1 MGCKR
6 SRIKKGAFIAAVMLS
21 VVLMGCQK
29 TEEKEELE
37 VPAEEM
43 DTAALDTKED
53 ETEDKET
60 DAAEDNVAE
69 EAPKALAEGEEDKEE
84 EAGLEAAAEVKT
96 PPEGWEFKL
105 ASEDWG
111 LSYGESGTQPVGNAS
126 PEDLAWY
133 DAYFMGDDSEKVL
146 YLTFDCGYE
155 NGNTEPILDAL
166 KKHDAKGTFFV
177 VGHFLETAPEMV
189 KRMVEEGHAV
199 GNHTYHHLDM
209 PTISEMEK
217 FQEEMDGVAELF
229 EEITGEKLSPY
240 YRPPQGKCNENNLKM
255 AQELGYCTI
264 FWSLAHVDW
273 NQDNQPG
280 HDESIQKLTSRVHPG
295 AIVLLHNTSKTNG
308 EILDELL
315 TKWEEMGYSFR
326 PLSELTGK

>member
-6 SRIKKGAFIAAVMLS
+6 NRMKKGAFIAAVMLS
-21 VVLMGCQK
+21 VALMGCQK
-29 TEEKEELE
+29 AEEKEEIE
-37 VPAEEM
+37 VPVEEM
-43 DTAALDTKED
+43 DTATLDTKE
-53 ETEDKET
+53 E
-60 DAAEDNVAE
+60 DAAEDNIVAE
-69 EAPKALAEGEEDKEE
+69 EEETPEALAEGAKEE
-84 EAGLEAAAEVKT
+84 EEDAAGVEATAEVKT

-111 LSYGESGTQPVGNAS
+111 LSYGESGAQPVGNAS
-126 PEDLAWY
+126 AEDLAWY
-133 DAYFMGDDSEKVL
+133 DAYFIGDDSEKVL

-189 KRMVEEGHAV
+189 QRMVDEGHAV

-217 FQEEMDGVAELF
+217 FQEEMDGVADKF
-229 EEITGEKLSPY
+229 EEITGTKLSPY

-273 NQDNQPG
+273 NQDSQPG
-280 HDESIQKLTSRVHPG
+280 YDESIQKLTSRVHPG

-315 TKWEEMGYSFR
+315 TKWEEMGYSFQ

>member
-6 SRIKKGAFIAAVMLS
+6 NRMKKGAFIAAVMLS
-21 VVLMGCQK
+21 VALMGCQK
-29 TEEKEELE
+29 AEEKEEIA
-37 VPAEEM
+37 VPVEEM
-43 DTAALDTKED
+43 DTATLDTKE
-53 ETEDKET
+53 E
-60 DAAEDNVAE
+60 DAAEDNIVAE
-69 EAPKALAEGEEDKEE
+69 EEETPEALAEGAKEE
-84 EAGLEAAAEVKT
+84 EEDAAGVEATAEVKT

-111 LSYGESGTQPVGNAS
+111 LSYGESGAQPVGNAS
-126 PEDLAWY
+126 AEDLAWY
-133 DAYFMGDDSEKVL
+133 DAYFIGDDSEKVL

-189 KRMVEEGHAV
+189 QRMVDEGHAV

-217 FQEEMDGVAELF
+217 FQEEMDGVADKF
-229 EEITGEKLSPY
+229 EEITGTKLSPY

-264 FWSLAHVDW
+264 LWSLAHVDW
-273 NQDNQPG
+273 NQDSQPG
-280 HDESIQKLTSRVHPG
+280 YDESIQKLTSRVHPG